1 MNSYY
6 FFLTMKLM
14 LLTTF
19 KFKHRLSESKLTNS
33 NTMYNY
39 LQQKYYSKK
48 SKFSLTWNPYY
59 CRKYNKLQHFEILWN
74 RLFFLKMRN

>member
-1 MNSYY
+1 
-6 FFLTMKLM
+6 M

-39 LQQKYYSKK
+39 LQQNIIVRNQNLVLPGIPIIAGNKINYNTLKYCGIDY
-48 SKFSLTWNPYY
+48 
-59 CRKYNKLQHFEILWN
+59 
-74 RLFFLKMRN
+74 FF